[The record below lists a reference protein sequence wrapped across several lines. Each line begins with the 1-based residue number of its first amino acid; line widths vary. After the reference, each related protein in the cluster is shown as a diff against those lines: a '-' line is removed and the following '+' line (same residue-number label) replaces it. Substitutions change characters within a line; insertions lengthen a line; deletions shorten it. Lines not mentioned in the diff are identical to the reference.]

1 MSSGIV
7 VLILMMLRDNFQ
19 VRTSYECHPQDF
31 CGQGVPQGNGTAFST
46 RYTGPFR
53 QNGEMWMALAS
64 HPHWL
69 WPPHLHVLLLYRP
82 LTTLSSVP
90 GGGTL
95 RTCVLRPPGIYGPE
109 EQRHLPRVA
118 VGPPSLLVTRGRSQ
132 VDAIGMLTGLLQL
145 SVTASV

>member
-1 MSSGIV
+1 MG
-7 VLILMMLRDNFQ
+7 R
-19 VRTSYECHPQDF
+19 
-31 CGQGVPQGNGTAFST
+31 GVPKE
-46 RYTGPFR
+46 TGLLSAQDILGLLDR
-53 QNGEMWMALAS
+53 MGRCG
-64 HPHWL
+64 WL
-69 WPPHLHVLLLYRP
+69 WPPILIGCGPPHLHVLLLYRP

-118 VGPPSLLVTRGRSQ
+118 VGPPSLPVPRGRSQ
-132 VDAIGMLTGLLQL
+132 VDTMGMLTGLLQL